1 MDQEKILSEVKKLD
15 FRDLG
20 YVFSD
25 KIKAVAAEAILELQS
40 REDAES
46 LVRLGHLNLLL
57 KDYSKALSAYQ
68 EYFNLVQSC

>member
-1 MDQEKILSEVKKLD
+1 M
-15 FRDLG
+15 
-20 YVFSD
+20 FSD

>member
-1 MDQEKILSEVKKLD
+1 MFL
-15 FRDLG
+15 
-20 YVFSD
+20 D
-25 KIKAVAAEAILELQS
+25 KIKAVAAEAILELLS

-68 EYFNLVQSC
+68 EYFNLVQSS